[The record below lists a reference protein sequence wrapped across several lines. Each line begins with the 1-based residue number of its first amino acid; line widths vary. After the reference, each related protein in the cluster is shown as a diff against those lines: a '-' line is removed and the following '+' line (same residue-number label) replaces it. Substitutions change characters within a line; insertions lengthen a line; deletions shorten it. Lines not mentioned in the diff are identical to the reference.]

1 MSDYVKKRA
10 IRYKLKTQEIQD
22 FEKLL
27 IDDDSEWLPELLLQY
42 FQLEDD
48 YNLGN
53 KKDFTIGFGC
63 DYANG
68 DEIYV
73 DYLLEYEYGANGDYV
88 SSRELT
94 KEENDKYLPM
104 FKERFPSLD
113 IDELHYVDYCYYN
126 AVDEPAVY
134 DVQPI
139 E

>member
-10 IRYKLKTQEIQD
+10 IRYRIKKHDIQI

-42 FQLEDD
+42 FNLKDAHELE
-48 YNLGN
+48 NE
-53 KKDFTIGFGC
+53 KDFTIGFGC
-63 DYANG
+63 DYENG
-68 DEIYV
+68 DEIYI
-73 DYLLEYEYGANGDYV
+73 DYLLEYEYGANGDYIF
-88 SSRELT
+88 SRELT

-126 AVDEPAVY
+126 GVDEPTVY
-134 DVQPI
+134 DVMSI